1 VEQPDRLVLLL
12 SDPRLNQGSPWSN
25 PVWEQIRDHHGRIFQ
40 TTFAFSRRPIAFDLA
55 SGGRTDVVNGIYA
68 SGAYFTSL
76 GVSPALGRVF
86 GVDDD
91 RRGGGA
97 DGPVAVISH
106 ALWQRRF
113 GGSSDAVGRR
123 LTIDRVPFTV
133 VGVMPPGFFG
143 TDVGSLSDVFLPLS
157 TEPLIRGRDS
167 MLDQPTTWS
176 LLVMARL
183 KDGQSVASAE
193 QAFRSVQPLIREA
206 TMPVNTG
213 ADARAQ
219 YLATTFGVQ
228 QAAGGPSALRS
239 RYREPALV
247 LMAVVAL
254 VLLVACANVANL
266 FLARAAA
273 RRHEISVRL
282 AIGASR
288 WRLARA
294 QLVESLLLSAAGSLA
309 GLVVARWASSLLVQ
323 QMSTQASLVFLDTRL
338 DWRVLAF
345 TTSMTVAVALLFGLA
360 PALLASRTSPIAAL
374 RQERAAT
381 GRHLGIGGA
390 LVAGQLAVSF
400 VLVVGAGL
408 FLRTFSTLASLDLG
422 FDRDAVLLVRL
433 DLRLEGTDRPLEAA
447 LHERVAAA
455 VKAIPGVSHAALSEI
470 TPVSG
475 MITDVYVEVENGPR
489 LAPPQNIAYTNR
501 VAPDW
506 FATYGTP
513 LLAGRDFDQRD
524 APTAPPVTIVNE
536 TLARRMMP
544 DGSPIGRRIRNPSA
558 NPNEQRPWLEI
569 VGVVA
574 DANYLSLRENVPAT
588 MYVPLAQSIGS
599 RSFPFVTLS
608 VRAANGLPPSL
619 AADVD
624 RAVGRIDRNIG
635 LTFTPLKQQ
644 VDAALVRERMLAI
657 LSGWFSAL
665 AVLLSALGLYGVAA
679 YAVNRRRTE
688 IGLRVAIG
696 ATPARVVRLVVTH
709 IGLVLVLGVGLGA
722 GASLWLSKYIATLL
736 YGLEPSDIVTLA
748 SSAILLTLVGML
760 AGWLPAH
767 RAASI
772 DPAQALRQG

>member
-1 VEQPDRLVLLL
+1 
-12 SDPRLNQGSPWSN
+12 
-25 PVWEQIRDHHGRIFQ
+25 
-40 TTFAFSRRPIAFDLA
+40 
-55 SGGRTDVVNGIYA
+55 
-68 SGAYFTSL
+68 
-76 GVSPALGRVF
+76 
-86 GVDDD
+86 
-91 RRGGGA
+91 
-97 DGPVAVISH
+97 
-106 ALWQRRF
+106 
-113 GGSSDAVGRR
+113 
-123 LTIDRVPFTV
+123 
-133 VGVMPPGFFG
+133 
-143 TDVGSLSDVFLPLS
+143 
-157 TEPLIRGRDS
+157 
-167 MLDQPTTWS
+167 
-176 LLVMARL
+176 
-183 KDGQSVASAE
+183 
-193 QAFRSVQPLIREA
+193 
-206 TMPVNTG
+206 
-213 ADARAQ
+213 
-219 YLATTFGVQ
+219 
-228 QAAGGPSALRS
+228 
-239 RYREPALV
+239 
-247 LMAVVAL
+247 
-254 VLLVACANVANL
+254 
-266 FLARAAA
+266 
-273 RRHEISVRL
+273 
-282 AIGASR
+282 
-288 WRLARA
+288 
-294 QLVESLLLSAAGSLA
+294 
-309 GLVVARWASSLLVQ
+309 
-323 QMSTQASLVFLDTRL
+323 MSTQASLVFLDTRL